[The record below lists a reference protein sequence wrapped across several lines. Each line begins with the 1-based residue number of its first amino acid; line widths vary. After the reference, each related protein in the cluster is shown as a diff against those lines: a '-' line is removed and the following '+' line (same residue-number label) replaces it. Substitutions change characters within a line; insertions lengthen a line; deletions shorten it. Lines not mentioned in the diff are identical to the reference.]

1 MVRYGRIIS
10 VALAALAAFA
20 VATLLR
26 ASPEAV
32 RWALLVCLMGFIGAT
47 LRLRH
52 LDTGL

>member
-1 MVRYGRIIS
+1 MARYGRVMG

-26 ASPEAV
+26 AAPETV
-32 RWALLVCLMGFIGAT
+32 RWALLICLMGFVGAT

-52 LDTGL
+52 LDAGL